1 MNTLNIIA
9 AVATAIATIFGL
21 RWVHGLIEHAANA
34 ALERAQK
41 EKIARDAANAA
52 SAADAAASG
61 KKQQITDAAAA
72 TAAQD
77 DVDVANDIITKG

>member
-21 RWVHGLIEHAANA
+21 RWMRDLISNAADA

-61 KKQQITDAAAA
+61 KKQQITNAAAA

-77 DVDVANDIITKG
+77 DVDAANDIITKG